1 MTYSRRQLYA
11 FGETLGDSVTRKIAG
26 RVIYGGGGGNP
37 LSAATDL
44 VSDTVGGVADA
55 VGDVAGG
62 VGDAVGDVVSGAGDV
77 ANDFVGGIG
86 STVGGISGGISDA
99 VGDAGQGVGDVLGDI
114 VQGVGDLGQ
123 DAVDVVKDAGSSID
137 DAVNDIIPGGW
148 TTVLSVAAGMY
159 GIPIELITA
168 AGATKGSGVLEG
180 KDFNLEGAIRGGA
193 SAYGAGELGAYGGE
207 QLGAE
212 SATAGAGADTGA
224 TTSPVQTPTPVEGT
238 PLPPIGETM
247 TSSPTATQSAG
258 LGSLPTDVGPS
269 PTPQGEL
276 SPVVPQNAGSSQVY
290 PVDRMGLGSALPPSE
305 TAELV
310 PGTASMDGAPV
321 YDLSGPAAPM
331 VESGTTGG
339 NLLDAAGATV
349 KNAAGAMGLDS
360 LAGVAKGAAYAGL
373 GLTALQALSAK
384 NAQDKSSGAITD
396 QQYLKNQAEIDKAIA
411 SAKEAVSMNPYQK
424 DTAGAGLG
432 RTLYQNNRTINQ
444 AGIKTLAAG
453 GSIDQY
459 ETPDTL
465 MAGGITNAFHFA
477 HGGMANEPRF
487 LSGGGDGM
495 SDSIKANIDGHTEA
509 RLADGEFVVPADVVS
524 HLGNGS
530 SKAGAKQLYDMM
542 DRIRKA
548 RTGNPKQGKQI
559 NPHKFLPK

>member
-11 FGETLGDSVTRKIAG
+11 FGEPLGDSVTRKIAG
-26 RVIYGGGGGNP
+26 RIVYGGGGGNP

-44 VSDTVGGVADA
+44 V
-55 VGDVAGG
+55 
-62 VGDAVGDVVSGAGDV
+62 GDVVEG
-77 ANDFVGGIG
+77 
-86 STVGGISGGISDA
+86 T
-99 VGDAGQGVGDVLGDI
+99 GDVLGDI
-114 VQGVGDLGQ
+114 VQGAG
-123 DAVDVVKDAGSSID
+123 DVVEGGVDAISDLGSSID
-137 DAVNDIIPGGW
+137 DTVNDVIPGGW

-159 GIPIELITA
+159 GIPIEYITA

-180 KDFNLEGAIRGGA
+180 KDFDLEGAVRGGA
-193 SAYGAGELGAYGGE
+193 SAYGAGSLGAYGAE
-207 QLGAE
+207 QMGTEAALESGAE
-212 SATAGAGADTGA
+212 TGA
-224 TTSPVQTPTPVEGT
+224 VSSPVQAPGVVEGT
-238 PLPPIGETM
+238 PLPPAGETM
-247 TSSPTATQSAG
+247 TSAPTATQSAG
-258 LGSLPTDVGPS
+258 LETLPTQSSAVAVQPQGIETLPTDVGPA
-269 PTPQGEL
+269 PAPQGEL
-276 SPVVPQNAGSSQVY
+276 SPVVSQNAGSSQVY
-290 PVDRMGLGSALPPSE
+290 PVDRMGMGSALPPSE

-331 VESGTTGG
+331 VETGTTGG

-360 LAGVAKGAAYAGL
+360 LAGVAKGVAYTGL

-384 NAQDKSSGAITD
+384 NAGDKDAGKITND
-396 QQYLKNQAEIDKAIA
+396 QYLKTQAEIDKAIE
-411 SAKEAVSMNPYQK
+411 SAKQAVAMNPYQK

-432 RTLYQNNRTINQ
+432 RSLYQNNRPIKQ
-444 AGIKTLAAG
+444 AGIKTLAVG
-453 GSIDQY
+453 GAIDQY
-459 ETPDTL
+459 ETPDTM
-465 MAGGITNAFHFA
+465 MAGGITNSFHFA

-524 HLGNGS
+524 HIGNGS